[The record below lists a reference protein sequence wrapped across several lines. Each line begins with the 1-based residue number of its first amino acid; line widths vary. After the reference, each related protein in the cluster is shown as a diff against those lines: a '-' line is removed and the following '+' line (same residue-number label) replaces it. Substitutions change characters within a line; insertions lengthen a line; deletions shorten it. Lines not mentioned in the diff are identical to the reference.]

1 MNNYE
6 RHYIDLIARA
16 KNQEIEDFSDEE
28 IERVFKNT
36 VFKTVNIEKF
46 KELVEKGI
54 GLTDIFSFKEEELL
68 GFLRRKNN
76 DNKI

>member
-6 RHYIDLIARA
+6 RHYIDIIARA

-28 IERVFKNT
+28 IERVFK
-36 VFKTVNIEKF
+36 KTVLKTKNIEKF

>member
-6 RHYIDLIARA
+6 RHYIDIIARA

-28 IERVFKNT
+28 IERVFK
-36 VFKTVNIEKF
+36 KTVLKTKNIEKF

-68 GFLRRKNN
+68 RIIKEE
-76 DNKI
+76 KQW

>member
-6 RHYIDLIARA
+6 RHYIDIIARA

-28 IERVFKNT
+28 IERVFK
-36 VFKTVNIEKF
+36 KTVLKTKNIEKF
-46 KELVEKGI
+46 KESVEKGI

-68 GFLRRKNN
+68 RIIKEG
-76 DNKI
+76 

>member
-28 IERVFKNT
+28 IERVFK
-36 VFKTVNIEKF
+36 KTVLKTKNIEKF
-46 KELVEKGI
+46 KELVNKNIYLVDIYSFNEK
-54 GLTDIFSFKEEELL
+54 ELL
-68 GFLRRKNN
+68 
-76 DNKI
+76 KIIKED

>member
-6 RHYIDLIARA
+6 RHYIDIIARA

-28 IERVFKNT
+28 IERVFK
-36 VFKTVNIEKF
+36 KTVLKTKNIEKF

-68 GFLRRKNN
+68 RIIKE
-76 DNKI
+76 D

>member
-36 VFKTVNIEKF
+36 VLKTKNIEKF

-54 GLTDIFSFKEEELL
+54 SLTDIFSFKEEELL
-68 GFLRRKNN
+68 RIIKEG
-76 DNKI
+76 

>member
-6 RHYIDLIARA
+6 RHYIDIIARA

-68 GFLRRKNN
+68 RIIKEG
-76 DNKI
+76 

>member
-28 IERVFKNT
+28 IERVFK
-36 VFKTVNIEKF
+36 KTVLKTKNIEKF
-46 KELVEKGI
+46 KELVNKNISLVDIYSFNEK
-54 GLTDIFSFKEEELL
+54 ELL
-68 GFLRRKNN
+68 
-76 DNKI
+76 KIIKED

>member
-68 GFLRRKNN
+68 RIIKEG
-76 DNKI
+76 

>member
-16 KNQEIEDFSDEE
+16 KNQEIEDFSEKE
-28 IERVFKNT
+28 IERVFKKT

-54 GLTDIFSFKEEELL
+54 SLTDIFSFKEEELL

>member
-6 RHYIDLIARA
+6 RHYIDIIARA
-16 KNQEIEDFSDEE
+16 KNQEIEDFLDEE
-28 IERVFKNT
+28 IERVFK
-36 VFKTVNIEKF
+36 KTVLKTKNIEKF